1 MARLPVFA
9 ARLGVFVVSAMLVAH
24 EAGAAQPRTFAEG
37 RWGDARLEYV
47 GEVPVLRVA
56 GDPKQLGRQQGELLG
71 EAVRR
76 LTGFPQTVA
85 RGLGL
90 EQQIDRVLEQG
101 EALWQRAGADHSQE
115 LAALAEEA
123 KVDLKLLIGAN
134 TLMDVYRAGW
144 GCSSLLVL
152 PPQGGVKAPLFARNL
167 DFPSMG
173 MLHRHSLVTVYL
185 PNGKQAF
192 ATVGFAGLIGAL
204 SGMNE
209 SGLAIA
215 VHNVYRSADGS
226 RLFSPEGAPYTLVF
240 RRILEECKTV
250 DDAEKVLRSSP
261 RSTMLN
267 LAVCDPKTAAVFEIT
282 PKTVVRRDPQSGLLP
297 CTNHFRTEP
306 LTTGLSCRRYDILLA
321 AGTNRQRMDVA
332 LLCDYLHRVNQGV
345 LTIQSMVFEP
355 ADLRLHVSLTQPPV
369 SDGPYRAL
377 SLAPWFERSADREQ
391 DKGRA
396 R

>member
-1 MARLPVFA
+1 MDRLARCFLRPALFVA
-9 ARLGVFVVSAMLVAH
+9 AIVLASAGAW
-24 EAGAAQPRTFAEG
+24 AAQPRTFAEG

-47 GEVPVLRVA
+47 GDVPVLHVA
-56 GDPKQLGRQQGELLG
+56 GNPKQIGRQQGALLG

-76 LTGFPQTVA
+76 LTNFPQTVA

-90 EQQIDRVLEQG
+90 EPQIDRVLDQG
-101 EALWQRAGADHSQE
+101 EVLWRRAGADHSLE
-115 LAALAEEA
+115 LTAMAEEA

-144 GCSSLLVL
+144 GCSSLIVL
-152 PPQGGVKAPLFARNL
+152 PPQRGAKSPLFARNL
-167 DFPSMG
+167 DFPSFG
-173 MLHRHSLVTVYL
+173 MLHRYSLVTVYR
-185 PNGKQAF
+185 PEGKQAF

-226 RLFSPEGAPYTLVF
+226 RLFNPEGAPYTLVF

-250 DDAEKVLRSSP
+250 DDAERVLRSSP

-282 PKTVVRRDPQSGLLP
+282 PKTVARRNPQDGLLP
-297 CTNHFRTEP
+297 CTNHFRTES
-306 LTTGLSCRRYDILLA
+306 LTTGLGCRRYETLLTA
-321 AGTNRQRMDVA
+321 QANPRRIDVA
-332 LLCDYLHRVNQGV
+332 VLCDYLHRVNQGV

-355 ADLRLHVSLTQPPV
+355 ADRRLHVALSQPPV
-369 SDGPYRAL
+369 SDGPYQSL
-377 SLAPWFERSADREQ
+377 ELAPWFDRTAERH
-391 DKGRA
+391 
-396 R
+396 